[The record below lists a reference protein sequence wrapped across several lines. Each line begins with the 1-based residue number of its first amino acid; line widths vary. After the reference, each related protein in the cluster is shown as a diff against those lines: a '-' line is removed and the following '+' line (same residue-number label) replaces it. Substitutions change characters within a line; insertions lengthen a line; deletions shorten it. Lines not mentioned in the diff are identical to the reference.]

1 MVAHPDLL
9 LLFFGTKSWVSLV
22 YFLQLVPRGQHSATA
37 VVCSEGR
44 IEEPLYQRHTPNC
57 SPTGRRW
64 RQVQMRRLESCHARG
79 SYAGDQ
85 RHAECQLWVVGFR
98 SCTPRNRVN
107 SYRFR
112 TWFLNYYILNLFMAR
127 NESSS
132 LNRRKFTTKLYSTSF
147 KANKFLY
154 LKNLARGKPNIFYGK
169 PDQLVFRFSFF
180 ILAISFVIKV
190 WQLRYGNTC
199 CCRMINVTKKPSRW
213 HETHKVSATQ
223 NYSPKIPH
231 TWPLDC

>member
-1 MVAHPDLL
+1 MYPTDSFFYISLLAMWQSKSLNGRSPSLIILLGHMVAHPDLL

-22 YFLQLVPRGQHSATA
+22 YFLQLVPRGQHRATA

-112 TWFLNYYILNLFMAR
+112 TWFLSYYILNL
-127 NESSS
+127 
-132 LNRRKFTTKLYSTSF
+132 
-147 KANKFLY
+147 
-154 LKNLARGKPNIFYGK
+154 
-169 PDQLVFRFSFF
+169 
-180 ILAISFVIKV
+180 
-190 WQLRYGNTC
+190 
-199 CCRMINVTKKPSRW
+199 
-213 HETHKVSATQ
+213 
-223 NYSPKIPH
+223 
-231 TWPLDC
+231 